1 MMDFVKEWSG
11 HNELIDICDGETGE
25 FYLENVFYSDVLIWL
40 KEHPSAQV
48 VGWLKDNTAYPDYND
63 IVYVVEDMA
72 QEDLEGWSPVVV

>member
-25 FYLENVFYSDVLIWL
+25 FYLEKVFYSDVLIWL
-40 KEHPSAQV
+40 KKHPSAQV
-48 VGWLKDNTAYPDYND
+48 VGWLKDSPTHPDYND
-63 IVYVVEDMA
+63 TVYVVENMA

>member
-25 FYLENVFYSDVLIWL
+25 YYLENVFYADVLIWL
-40 KEHPSAQV
+40 KRHPVAKV
-48 VGWLKDNTAYPDYND
+48 VGWDREPHPHNST
-63 IVYVVEDMA
+63 VFVVKDMA